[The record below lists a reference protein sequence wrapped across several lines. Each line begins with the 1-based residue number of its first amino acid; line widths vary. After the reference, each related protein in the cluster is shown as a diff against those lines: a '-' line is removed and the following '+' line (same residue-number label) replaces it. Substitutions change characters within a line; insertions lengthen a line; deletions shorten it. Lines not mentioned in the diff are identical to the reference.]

1 MNTQQLHERIEDYL
15 SRQLTGEDRR
25 RFDHELQHDEALRD
39 TLAEHQAAQSVL
51 RYAVAR
57 EQKARLQAIEAENP
71 VLKRTTPVIVR
82 RIWIRRLAAA
92 AAVILLMST
101 ITVYLVAIKNYSNN
115 AIAQAMYVKP
125 FNDTFRSAPEVTDL
139 DPWSAM
145 LHEADEAFREGNNEK
160 AKMLYLELLRT
171 DNLRRDLAQWNLTL
185 IYFHEDPRS
194 LQFSILMDH
203 ILTDADHDYHLKALD
218 LQRKSNSLL
227 FKWAN

>member
-15 SRQLTGEDRR
+15 SGQLTGEERS
-25 RFDHELQHDEALRD
+25 RFDHEMKHDDALRD
-39 TLAEHQAAQSVL
+39 SLAEHQAAQAVL

-57 EQKARLQAIEAENP
+57 EWKARLQAIEAENP
-71 VLKRTTPVIVR
+71 VLKHSTPTIVR
-82 RIWIRRLAAA
+82 SIWIRRLTAA
-92 AAVILLMST
+92 AAVILLIGT
-101 ITVYLVAIKNYSNN
+101 FTVYQIAVKGYSNN

-125 FNDTFRSAPEVTDL
+125 FNDTFRTAPEVTDL

-145 LHEADEAFREGNNEK
+145 LYEADEAFREGNNEK

-171 DNLRRDLAQWNLTL
+171 DNLRRDLAEWNLTL

-194 LQFSILMDH
+194 QQFSILMDR

-218 LQRKSNSLL
+218 LQRKTNSLL
-227 FKWAN
+227 FKLAN